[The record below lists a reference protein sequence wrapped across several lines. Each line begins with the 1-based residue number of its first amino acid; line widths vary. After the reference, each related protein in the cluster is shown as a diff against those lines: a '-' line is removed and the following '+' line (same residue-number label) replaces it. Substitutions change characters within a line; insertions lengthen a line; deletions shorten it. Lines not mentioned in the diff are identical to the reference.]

1 MNRGIISS
9 QASTQTPKEIDV
21 TFLRPRVGK
30 GMILLGRQA
39 RVMMEKGLENVTK
52 SQIQMK
58 KKKCA
63 STYYYIRAVDIYS
76 YTFNF
81 DTFKKCHF
89 QILSEMTTNGTIL
102 TFWRKI
108 LF

>member
-30 GMILLGRQA
+30 GMMLLGRQQA

-58 KKKCA
+58 KKKKKCA
-63 STYYYIRAVDIYS
+63 ST
-76 YTFNF
+76 
-81 DTFKKCHF
+81 
-89 QILSEMTTNGTIL
+89 
-102 TFWRKI
+102 
-108 LF
+108 